1 MCFKELYFKL
11 TWAIVI
17 NFHLSVCSLFSSPK
31 HEVWSEL
38 LWSHTV
44 RHHLRW
50 SSFKVVQIIQ
60 FHVEL
65 LFKLELSLKQH
76 IFYSAY
82 FLQTTGYNSVMTL
95 LWIKLWCRSRCC
107 LGGIYHLQWVI
118 CIYSENLKNLLV
130 QKYWPDLKKK
140 CHKYLVTWVTLYQEC
155 WNYFDP
161 LISMTTRELDL
172 YV

>member
-11 TWAIVI
+11 TWVIVI

-65 LFKLELSLKQH
+65 WLLQHRKRGKLPKLLFRFENYFAQMFLGGLSTKIVQTRTITEDDKYPLKQH

-82 FLQTTGYNSVMTL
+82 FLQTTGYNSIKFYMKL
-95 LWIKLWCRSRCC
+95 LC
-107 LGGIYHLQWVI
+107 QEM
-118 CIYSENLKNLLV
+118 CIS
-130 QKYWPDLKKK
+130 
-140 CHKYLVTWVTLYQEC
+140 
-155 WNYFDP
+155 
-161 LISMTTRELDL
+161 
-172 YV
+172 